1 MKPSSS
7 TTVEAENAMLLK
19 GLQASNLSST
29 KQTNFLIGPGVVKD
43 QNFVFNGLLCQQN
56 SE

>member
-7 TTVEAENAMLLK
+7 TTLETENATLLK
-19 GLQASNLSST
+19 GLQASNLSSA
-29 KQTNFLIGPGVVKD
+29 KQTNFLIRPGVVKD